1 MPGPDPLPPFTVP
14 PTLPLTP
21 ARAVTSG
28 PDASSTFSASPAVA
42 PGAAGHRGD
51 PGLLAAGEGQGRGAT
66 GPASEATG
74 QASGEDASSP
84 LLQPLQRRHDWST
97 AEIQALLELP
107 LVDLL
112 WRAQAVHRQANPG
125 YRVQLASLLSVKTGG
140 CEEDCAYC
148 PQSLHH
154 SSDVTG
160 RPQLEVEPV
169 LARARAAKQAGAHR
183 FCMGWAWRDIREGA
197 PFEAMLAMVRGVREL
212 GLEACVTAG
221 MLTGS
226 QAERLA
232 EAGLTAYNHNL
243 DTSPE
248 HYARIITTRTY
259 QERLET
265 LQRVRQAG
273 ISLCCGG
280 IIGMGENLTDR
291 ASLLQ
296 VLASMDPHPESV
308 PINALVAVEGTPLE
322 QRPPVD
328 ALELVRMVATAR
340 ILMPFSR
347 VRLSAGREQLSR
359 EAQILCLL
367 AGADSIFYGDTLLT
381 TSNPAVEADREL
393 LAAAGVQGWLDDA
406 AAQRCDS

>member
-1 MPGPDPLPPFTVP
+1 L
-14 PTLPLTP
+14 
-21 ARAVTSG
+21 S
-28 PDASSTFSASPAVA
+28 
-42 PGAAGHRGD
+42 
-51 PGLLAAGEGQGRGAT
+51 
-66 GPASEATG
+66 
-74 QASGEDASSP
+74 
-84 LLQPLQRRHDWST
+84 RHDWSLG
-97 AEIQALLELP
+97 EILALLELP

-112 WRAQAVHRQANPG
+112 WQAQAVHRDANPG

-148 PQSLHH
+148 PQSMHH
-154 SSDVTG
+154 SSDVSG
-160 RPQLEVEPV
+160 RPELEVEPV
-169 LARARAAKQAGAHR
+169 LERARAAKAAGADR
-183 FCMGWAWRDIREGA
+183 FCMGWAWREIRDGA

-221 MLTGS
+221 MLTDR
-226 QAERLA
+226 QAQQLA
-232 EAGLTAYNHNL
+232 EAGLTSYNHNL

-248 HYARIITTRTY
+248 HYDRIISTRTY

-273 ISLCCGG
+273 ISMCCGG
-280 IIGMGENLTDR
+280 IIGMGESLHDR

-296 VLASMDPHPESV
+296 VLAGLNPHPESV

-322 QRPPVD
+322 AQEPVD
-328 ALELVRMVATAR
+328 PLELVRMVATAR
-340 ILMPFSR
+340 ILMPTSR

-381 TSNPAVEADREL
+381 TSNPAAQADREL
-393 LAAAGVQGWLDDA
+393 LAAAGVTPWQG
-406 AAQRCDS
+406 

>member
-1 MPGPDPLPPFTVP
+1 MTST
-14 PTLPLTP
+14 PTQP
-21 ARAVTSG
+21 
-28 PDASSTFSASPAVA
+28 
-42 PGAAGHRGD
+42 
-51 PGLLAAGEGQGRGAT
+51 
-66 GPASEATG
+66 
-74 QASGEDASSP
+74 QAS
-84 LLQPLQRRHDWST
+84 LRHDWSLD
-97 AEIQALLELP
+97 EIEALLELP
-107 LVDLL
+107 LMDLL
-112 WRAQAVHRQANPG
+112 WQAQAVHREANPG

-148 PQSLHH
+148 PQSMHH

-160 RPQLEVEPV
+160 RTDLALQVEPV
-169 LARARAAKQAGAHR
+169 LERARAAKDAGADR
-183 FCMGWAWRDIREGA
+183 FCMGWAWREIRDGA

-226 QAERLA
+226 QAQRLA
-232 EAGLTAYNHNL
+232 EAGLTSYNHNL

-248 HYARIITTRTY
+248 HYDRIISTRTY

-265 LQRVRQAG
+265 LQRVRRAG
-273 ISLCCGG
+273 ISMCCGG
-280 IIGMGENLTDR
+280 IIGMGESLRDR

-296 VLASMDPHPESV
+296 VLASLEPHPESV

-322 QRPPVD
+322 GQPPVD
-328 ALELVRMVATAR
+328 PLELVRMVATAR
-340 ILMPFSR
+340 ILMPTSR

-381 TSNPAVEADREL
+381 TSNPAAAADREL
-393 LAAAGVQGWLDDA
+393 LAAAGVTPWQE
-406 AAQRCDS
+406 